1 MRIKQLFLM
10 LLALAMV
17 GCGPDQMTTDA
28 IHFEGL
34 DPEVVAEVLTHPRAQ
49 RFINRGEDMKG
60 NIAQAITLNFILC
73 RDAMRAYQEWTST
86 GIPPTLAPLPE
97 PVHPQQYA
105 YSDTLYEYNTYQ
117 QSILSGDP
125 QVLLSL
131 ITGQQT
137 CGRWIPARPGDLSGP
152 TIEDILLGR
161 DQ

>member
-1 MRIKQLFLM
+1 MRIKQLLLM
-10 LLALAMV
+10 LLALGMA
-17 GCGPDQMTTDA
+17 GCGPDQMATDA

-34 DPEVVAEVLTHPRAQ
+34 DTAVAAEVLSHPRAQ
-49 RFINRGEDMKG
+49 RFIDQGGDMKP

-73 RDAMRAYQEWTST
+73 RDAMRAYQEWIST
-86 GIPPTLAPLPE
+86 GLPPTLDPMPE

-105 YSDTLYEYNTYQ
+105 YSDARNDYNTYE
-117 QSILSGDP
+117 QSIQSGDP

-131 ITGQQT
+131 ITGQYT

-161 DQ
+161 NT